1 MPLRRRHKE
10 LPPENHEPEETT
22 YMPARPYR
30 VLHADLPFYSDS
42 KCEKEVQ
49 GARLVVLRCEDP
61 AQKQKTIE
69 CMPVVKNYRQGQIV
83 SWDLNNKRLWEL
95 SWYRNPD
102 TGEPERAWT
111 QAVEFTGKVVKVTE
125 EGA

>member
-1 MPLRRRHKE
+1 MPQRRRPNE
-10 LPPENHEPEETT
+10 LPPDNPEPEETT
-22 YMPARPYR
+22 SMPARPYR

-61 AQKQKTIE
+61 EQNQKTIE
-69 CMPVVKNYRQGQIV
+69 CMPVVKKYRQGQIV
-83 SWDLNNKRLWEL
+83 SWDLNNKRMWEH

-102 TGEPERAWT
+102 SGEVERAWA
-111 QAVEFTGKVVKVTE
+111 QAVEFTGKVVTVAE
-125 EGA
+125 EKA

>member
-1 MPLRRRHKE
+1 MQLRRRHKE
-10 LPPENHEPEETT
+10 LPPDNHEPEETT
-22 YMPARPYR
+22 SMPARPYR

>member
-1 MPLRRRHKE
+1 MPRTNGGNE
-10 LPPENHEPEETT
+10 LPADSTEPEETT
-22 YMPARPYR
+22 SMPERPYR

-42 KCEKEVQ
+42 KCEKEVE

-61 AQKQKTIE
+61 AQNQKTIE
-69 CMPVVKNYRQGQIV
+69 CMPVVKKYRQGQIV

-102 TGEPERAWT
+102 TGQVERAWA
-111 QAVEFTGKVVKVTE
+111 QSVEFTGKTVRVTE
-125 EGA
+125 G

>member
-1 MPLRRRHKE
+1 MTVNGPKNLAPDNR
-10 LPPENHEPEETT
+10 EPEETT
-22 YMPARPYR
+22 SMPARPYR

-61 AQKQKTIE
+61 DQKQKTIE
-69 CMPVVKNYRQGQIV
+69 CMPVVMNYRVDQIV
-83 SWDLNNKRLWEL
+83 TWDLNNKKMWEL

-102 TGEPERAWT
+102 TGQVERAWA
-111 QAVEFTGKVVKVTE
+111 QAVEFSGKIVKVTTH
-125 EGA
+125 